1 MYANHHPTTS
11 QLESKPLW
19 QAPRIET
26 MVHITEIVRGG
37 GGKLSLTGGDPGE
50 SRKEKGSGR

>member
-1 MYANHHPTTS
+1 MKKTWEMPKLTRVGSINEVV
-11 QLESKPLW
+11 L
-19 QAPRIET
+19 
-26 MVHITEIVRGG
+26 GG